1 MSGAVPESLGHY
13 RIVSLIGEGGMGEV
27 YLADDQRLGRR
38 VAIKIL
44 PESVSRVPEAKKRML
59 REARTVA
66 KLDHP
71 NVCTIYEIGEHE
83 GRPFIV
89 MQYIEGETLYERL
102 QRAHP
107 HLGECV
113 DIATQV
119 AAALDEAHS
128 HGVVHRDIKTLNI
141 MLTPRGQVKVL
152 DFGLA
157 KVETSEMSTD
167 MMMSKPGSVTGTAP
181 YMSPEQLRGL
191 PIDGRSDIFSLGVVL
206 YEMAAGQRP
215 FDRENA
221 VSTITAILFEEPPP
235 IEDDEYS
242 PLAPIIRRAL
252 AKEPSKRY
260 PTAAVMLEALQNT
273 QKARTRPITAKIPS
287 TRTPKPR
294 GRIDSLAVLARTSAT
309 PEPEHE
315 YLVYGLG
322 ESIISTL
329 SQMRKLRVIAAST
342 VARQAGA
349 ELDAQSAG
357 RELNVN
363 AIVVLNARVEQE
375 RLYVDVELVATAD
388 GAKLW
393 SSQYMRPIREVAALA
408 ETIAG
413 DVGEQV
419 RARGAISSGPPR
431 TTKKKKR
438 AVDPEALQLFLKGRF
453 QWIKRHPEALKL
465 AMSYFQQA
473 VEHDPSFALPYA
485 GLADAFLMLG
495 FMQALPPREILPKAK
510 AAAQRAIELDA
521 TLADPHATLGYAAGL
536 FEWDWETAQR
546 ELDTAMRLNA
556 NYPWAPHWLG
566 LLASGRGQTRHG
578 LELIER
584 AQTLDPLSPI
594 INIAAGIPLHI
605 ARRYDEAVTRFRSVL
620 ETETSFAPGH
630 YYIALALEQR
640 GDHDEAI
647 GHLRRVVEIAGTAS
661 IYLGALAHACAR
673 AGRTAEAEAIIEQL
687 REANKQRY
695 VTPFAFFVAY
705 AGLDRIDEALAALP
719 YALEERNAWM
729 WFVPVDPR
737 FDRLRGDARFAPL
750 MARYGLP
757 PFLETDVS

>member
-1 MSGAVPESLGHY
+1 
-13 RIVSLIGEGGMGEV
+13 MGEV
-27 YLADDQRLGRR
+27 YLADDTRLGRR

-59 REARTVA
+59 REARIVA

-102 QRAHP
+102 HRAHP
-107 HLGECV
+107 HLDECV

-119 AAALDEAHS
+119 ASALDEAHS
-128 HGVVHRDIKTLNI
+128 NGVVHRDIKTLNI

-157 KVETSEMSTD
+157 KIETTEMSTE

-206 YEMAAGQRP
+206 YEMATGQRP

-235 IEDDEYS
+235 IEEDEYA
-242 PLAPIIRRAL
+242 PLGPIIRRAL

-273 QKARTRPITAKIPS
+273 QRKPRTRPIIAKIPS

-294 GRIDSLAVLARTSAT
+294 GRIDSLAVLARTSAA

-322 ESIISTL
+322 ESIVGTL
-329 SQMRKLRVIAAST
+329 SQMRKLRVIAATT
-342 VARQAGA
+342 VARQIGA
-349 ELDAQSAG
+349 DLDAQAAG

-363 AIVVLNARVEQE
+363 AIVALHARVEQE
-375 RLYVDVELVATAD
+375 RLYADVELIATTD

-419 RARGAISSGPPR
+419 RARGTISSGPR
-431 TTKKKKR
+431 RATKKKR
-438 AVDPEALQLFLKGRF
+438 NVDPEAQQLFLKGRF

-473 VEHDPSFALPYA
+473 VEHDPTFALPYA

-510 AAAQRAIELDA
+510 AAARRAIELDDL
-521 TLADPHATLGYAAGL
+521 LADPHATLGYAAGL
-536 FEWDWETAQR
+536 FDWDWETAQR
-546 ELDTAMRLNA
+546 ELDTAIRLNA

-584 AQTLDPLSPI
+584 AMTLDPLSPI

-630 YYIALALEQR
+630 YYSALALEQR
-640 GDHDEAI
+640 GDYDEAI
-647 GHLRRVVEIAGTAS
+647 RNLQRVIEIAGPAS
-661 IYLGALAHACAR
+661 IYLGALAHTCAR
-673 AGRTAEAEAIIEQL
+673 GGRTAEAEAIIEQL
-687 REANKQRY
+687 REMNKQRY

-705 AGLDRIDEALAALP
+705 AGLDRNDDALAALP
-719 YALEERNAWM
+719 GALEERNAWM

-737 FDRLRGDARFAPL
+737 FDRLRQDPRFAPL
-750 MARYGLP
+750 MERYGLP
-757 PFLETDVS
+757 SFLETD

>member
-1 MSGAVPESLGHY
+1 
-13 RIVSLIGEGGMGEV
+13 MGEV
-27 YLADDQRLGRR
+27 WLADDTRLGRR

-44 PESVSRVPEAKKRML
+44 PESVGRVPDAKKRML
-59 REARTVA
+59 REARIVA

-71 NVCTIYEIGEHE
+71 NVCTIYEIGEHD

-102 QRAHP
+102 QRSHP
-107 HLGECV
+107 HLHECI
-113 DIATQV
+113 DIAAQV
-119 AAALDEAHS
+119 ASALDDAHS
-128 HGVVHRDIKTLNI
+128 NGVVHRDIKTLNI

-157 KVETSEMSTD
+157 KIETTEMSTD
-167 MMMSKPGSVTGTAP
+167 MMMSKPGAITGTAP

-206 YEMAAGQRP
+206 YEMATGQRP

-235 IEDDEYS
+235 IEDEEYA
-242 PLAPIIRRAL
+242 PLGPIVRRAL
-252 AKEPSKRY
+252 AKEPSRRY
-260 PTAAVMLEALQNT
+260 PTAAVMLGALQNAH
-273 QKARTRPITAKIPS
+273 KPRTRPITAKIPS

-294 GRIDSLAVLARTSAT
+294 GRIDSLAVLARASTA
-309 PEPEHE
+309 PLPEHE
-315 YLVYGLG
+315 FLLYGLG
-322 ESIISTL
+322 ESIIGAL

-342 VARQAGA
+342 IARDVTA
-349 ELDAQSAG
+349 EVDAQSAG
-357 RELNVN
+357 RELKVN
-363 AIVVLNARVEQE
+363 AIVALKARVEQE
-375 RLYVDVELVATAD
+375 RLYVDVELIATDD
-388 GAKLW
+388 GATLW

-419 RARGAISSGPPR
+419 RARGAISSGPR
-431 TTKKKKR
+431 RATKKKR
-438 AVDPEALQLFLKGRF
+438 NVDPEAQQLFLKGRF

-473 VEHDPSFALPYA
+473 VEQDPSFALPYA

-510 AAAQRAIELDA
+510 AAAQRAIELDPA
-521 TLADPHATLGYAAGL
+521 LAEPHATLGYAAGL

-546 ELDTAMRLNA
+546 ELDTAIRLNA

-566 LLASGRGQTRHG
+566 LLASGRGQTRHA
-578 LELIER
+578 LELIEH
-584 AQTLDPLSPI
+584 AMTLDPLSPI

-605 ARRYDEAVTRFRSVL
+605 ARRYDEAVARFRSVL

-630 YYIALALEQR
+630 YYSALALEQR
-640 GDHDEAI
+640 GDREEAI
-647 GHLRRVVEIAGTAS
+647 GHLRRVLEIAGPAS
-661 IYLGALAHACAR
+661 IYLGALAHTCAR
-673 AGRTAEAEAIIEQL
+673 AGHTAEAEAIIEQL
-687 REANKQRY
+687 REMNKQRY

-705 AGLDRIDEALAALP
+705 AGLDRNDEALAALP
-719 YALEERNAWM
+719 PALEERNAWM

-737 FDRLRGDARFAPL
+737 FDRLREDPRFAQL
-750 MARYGLP
+750 MERYGLP
-757 PFLETDVS
+757 PFLETD